1 MPDPVILISHPIM
14 AGLEPVFAGAGL
26 KMARAW
32 ALSDADRAEVRVI
45 LHAGEFKLEPETL
58 LALPKLGLV
67 TCVSVGY
74 DGVDVAWCRARGLEV
89 THAEGLNAED
99 VADHAIGLILAAWR
113 NIPAGDRRVREGLW
127 RHEDRGL
134 TPQPSLNRRKL
145 GIVGLGHIGLAVARR
160 AEAMRMDV
168 SWWGPRDKQ
177 SPWPRAENLM
187 ALARD
192 SDILVVAC
200 RADPTNR
207 HMIGREVI
215 DAVGPAGL
223 IVNVAR
229 GSLVDEAALIAALK
243 EGWLWRA
250 ALDVFET
257 EPTPGERWA
266 DVPGVVLTPHTAGVS
281 TEAVPLMVD
290 QAIDNVRRFLAG
302 EPVVSPVAPVA
313 PARALGD

>member
-1 MPDPVILISHPIM
+1 MSEPVILISHPVM

-32 ALSDADRAEVRVI
+32 ELPDADRAEVRVI
-45 LHAGEFKLEPETL
+45 LHAGEFKLEPEEL

-67 TCVSVGY
+67 ACVSAGY

-99 VADHAIGLILAAWR
+99 VADHAIGLIIAAWR
-113 NIPAGDRRVREGLW
+113 NIPAGDSRVREGRW

-134 TPQPSLNRRKL
+134 TPQPSLNRRRL
-145 GIVGLGHIGLAVARR
+145 GIVGLGHIGVAVARR
-160 AEAMRMDV
+160 AEAMRLQI

-177 SPWPRAENLM
+177 SPWPRAESLK
-187 ALARD
+187 ALATD
-192 SDILVVAC
+192 SDILLVAC
-200 RADPTNR
+200 RADRANR
-207 HMIGREVI
+207 GLIGREI
-215 DAVGPAGL
+215 IEAVGPAGV

-229 GSLVDEAALIAALK
+229 GSLVDEQALIAALK
-243 EGWLWRA
+243 AGKLWRA

-266 DVPGVVLTPHTAGVS
+266 DVPGVVFSPHTAGVN

-302 EPVVSPVAPVA
+302 EPVVSPVAPVET
-313 PARALGD
+313 

>member
-1 MPDPVILISHPIM
+1 MSEPVILISHPVM

-32 ALSDADRAEVRVI
+32 DLSDADRAQVRVI
-45 LHAGEFKLEPETL
+45 LHAGEFKLEPGDL

-67 TCVSVGY
+67 ACVSAGY
-74 DGVDVAWCRARGLEV
+74 DGVDVAWYRARGIEV

-99 VADHAIGLILAAWR
+99 VADHAIGLIIAAWR

-127 RHEDRGL
+127 RHEDRM

-145 GIVGLGHIGLAVARR
+145 GVVGLGHIGVGVARR
-160 AEAMRMDV
+160 AEAMRMQV
-168 SWWGPRDKQ
+168 RWWGPREKE
-177 SPWPRAENLM
+177 SRWPRAESLM
-187 ALARD
+187 ALAQD

-200 RADPTNR
+200 RADASNR
-207 HMIGREVI
+207 GMIGREI
-215 DAVGPAGL
+215 IEAVGPSGL

-243 EGWLWRA
+243 EGRLWRA

-281 TEAVPLMVD
+281 TEAVPLMVA

-302 EPVVSPVAPVA
+302 EPVVSPVAAVA
-313 PARALGD
+313 GQG